1 MNIIHCLTIIIILK
15 TYLNMGKQTDGSLS
29 IEIKIKIIYI
39 FNTDE
44 NYLYICTINEIK
56 YPNMSTSLLFVFCF
70 VFLLLK
76 VIDFSA
82 KAQSVDTFSSQML

>member
-15 TYLNMGKQTDGSLS
+15 TYLNMGKQTDGSLN

-56 YPNMSTSLLFVFCF
+56 YQNMSTSLLFLFCF
-70 VFLLLK
+70 VLF
-76 VIDFSA
+76 FAA
-82 KAQSVDTFSSQML
+82 KSY

>member
-15 TYLNMGKQTDGSLS
+15 TYLNTGKQTDGSLS

-44 NYLYICTINEIK
+44 NYL
-56 YPNMSTSLLFVFCF
+56 
-70 VFLLLK
+70 
-76 VIDFSA
+76 
-82 KAQSVDTFSSQML
+82 